1 LYCELLG
8 FYFQNKLSEKYARQL
23 AVLLYSLSASKP
35 PPSSTSAWAL
45 RCANAHAELPRR
57 LLDSGH
63 LRLSECMHMIHLLAG
78 TGLDNMFEEILQKI
92 SLETVG
98 SVCRF
103 S

>member
-1 LYCELLG
+1 
-8 FYFQNKLSEKYARQL
+8 
-23 AVLLYSLSASKP
+23 
-35 PPSSTSAWAL
+35 
-45 RCANAHAELPRR
+45 
-57 LLDSGH
+57 
-63 LRLSECMHMIHLLAG
+63 MIHLLAG